1 MTLDMTILRDDFSRD
16 GFAIV
21 PTLFTRSEAQ
31 RLKLEC
37 IDIMEAVKTETGTG
51 AGHGVYVGLAAR
63 SPVFQAAVGDAR
75 ILDIL
80 EGILAPNIEFL
91 SDKFVFKSESTT
103 FASPWHQDWHYWHG
117 AHKLSIW
124 VALDDA
130 TVENG
135 CLKLFP
141 GSHTSAIVHDGD
153 ANDGHGF
160 GNRLRPGAVDESL
173 AVTAAVEAGGAV
185 FFHDLT
191 LHASHPNTSGEE
203 RWVWIPTYR
212 DANAE
217 DTDYPWAVAA
227 KVLRKEKLKY
237 V

>member
-1 MTLDMTILRDDFSRD
+1 MNLDLTTLRDDFNQT

-21 PTLFTRSEAQ
+21 PNLFKSDEMQ

-37 IDIMEAVKTETGTG
+37 IDILEAVKQETGSV
-51 AGHGVYVGLAAR
+51 AGHGVHVGLAAR
-63 SPVFQAAVGDAR
+63 SSVFQDAIADKR
-75 ILDIL
+75 LLDIL
-80 EGILAPNIEFL
+80 SVILAPDIEFL
-91 SDKFVFKSESTT
+91 SDKVVFKSESMT

-117 AHKLSIW
+117 AHKYSIW

-141 GSHTSAIVHDGD
+141 GSHKSAIVHDGD
-153 ANDGHGF
+153 ASDGHGF
-160 GNRLRPGAVDESL
+160 GNRLKPEAVDESQ
-173 AVTAAVEAGGAV
+173 AITAELEAGGAV

-191 LHASHPNTSGEE
+191 LHSSHPNRSGEE

-212 DANAE
+212 DAKAE
-217 DTDYPWAVAA
+217 DNEYPWAVAA
-227 KVLRKEKLKY
+227 KVLRGEK
-237 V
+237 

>member
-1 MTLDMTILRDDFSRD
+1 MTLDMTTIREDFAEN
-16 GFAIV
+16 GFAIARN
-21 PTLFTRSEAQ
+21 LFTRAEVQ

-37 IDIMEAVKTETGTG
+37 IDILKAVNVDP
-51 AGHGVYVGLAAR
+51 GHGVYVGLAAQ
-63 SPVFQAAVGDAR
+63 SPVFQEAVGDPR
-75 ILDIL
+75 LLDIL
-80 EGILAPNIEFL
+80 AGILAPDIEFL
-91 SDKFVFKSESTT
+91 SDKVVFKSEKMT
-103 FASPWHQDWHYWHG
+103 FASPWHQDWTYWHG

-141 GSHTSAIVHDGD
+141 GSHRTAVLHDGD
-153 ANDGHGF
+153 ASDGNGF
-160 GNRLRPGAVDESL
+160 GNRLRPDAVDESR
-173 AVTAAVEAGGAV
+173 AVTAEIEAGGAV

-212 DANAE
+212 DANAA
-217 DTDYPWAVAA
+217 DNDYPWAVAA
-227 KVLRKEKLKY
+227 KVLRGEKIPKLEHA
-237 V
+237 